1 MGSPF
6 EKVLVEIKKASMLID
21 RVEHKTELKWTGFKE
36 NPLAGAFRKWHVSV
50 LHTATN
56 EAAGTLF
63 ALLAEMEDVVITLAE
78 RAVLVECALTKTEL
92 ENFMNTNGDLFHHRM
107 FEATI
112 LAGLGFKREE

>member
-6 EKVLVEIKKASMLID
+6 EKVLAEIKKMSVLID
-21 RVEHKTELKWTGFKE
+21 KVEHKTELKWMSFKG
-36 NPLAGAFRKWHVSV
+36 NPHAGTFREWHVSV

-63 ALLAEMEDVVITLAE
+63 AFLAEMEDVVITLVE

-92 ENFMNTNGDLFHHRM
+92 ENFMNTNGDLFQHRM
-107 FEATI
+107 FEEAI
-112 LAGLGFKREE
+112 LAGLGFKRKE